1 MFAHNNQRK
10 RLAPRLAIA
19 ATMALGLTSLAVA
32 SPASG
37 QVSGENGRIAF
48 TSSLVGDDQVA
59 SAKPDG
65 SDFSQL
71 TLQGD
76 SVDPDWSPNGKKL
89 TYSEEGSLMVMNAN
103 GTGVTTLIAAEND
116 LNYLQPSWSPDGN
129 WIAYIRADYDQ
140 RVANQPEIT
149 YTSLWKIPAN
159 GTGPAQRLYVPT
171 RDQIESP
178 AWYPDGSAIGA
189 LLRNGATND
198 LYRMGVDGSNP
209 QLIFTSGLI
218 DETSFD
224 WSPDG
229 QRLIV
234 SGVDFSQGNPVRKV
248 WQLAGDG
255 VGPMTPVW
263 LDAWDA
269 AWSPDGTRVVAA
281 AEDPNARQPQLII
294 FDPNNAAATREL
306 TGLLG
311 AEPSWQ
317 PVQTDDPLDPNDP
330 NNPTPAETTLA
341 VDGKSVDKKLKIDK
355 KAKLVRAAVTNG
367 EITKVKMVC
376 KANGSKVKGKKAKK
390 KTCAAVEKKKKD
402 PTTAKVVA
410 TPQCSK
416 VKIKVVVTAQ
426 YQTADPAKWKQTWQA
441 KKKGPSCPK

>member
-1 MFAHNNQRK
+1 MNMFAHDDQRK
-10 RLAPRLAIA
+10 RFAPRLAIA
-19 ATMALGLTSLAVA
+19 ATMALGLTGLAVA
-32 SPASG
+32 SPASS

-71 TLQGD
+71 TLRGD

-89 TYSEEGSLMVMNAN
+89 TYSEEGSLMIMNAN

-129 WIAYIRADYDQ
+129 WIAYIRADYGQ
-140 RVANQPEIT
+140 KVANQPEIN
-149 YTSLWKIPAN
+149 YTSLWKLPAD
-159 GTGPAQRLYVPT
+159 GSGPAQRLYLPA

-189 LLRNGATND
+189 LLRNPNGATDD

-234 SGVDFSQGNPVRKV
+234 SGWDFSQGNPIRKV
-248 WQLAGDG
+248 WQLAGNG

-263 LDAWDA
+263 ADAWDA

-281 AEDPNARQPQLII
+281 AEDPNAQQSQLII
-294 FDPNNAAATREL
+294 FDPNDPGPTREL

-311 AEPSWQ
+311 DEPTWQ
-317 PVQTDDPLDPNDP
+317 PLQSNDP
-330 NNPTPAETTLA
+330 NNPSLVETTLA
-341 VDGKSVDKKLKIDK
+341 VDAKTTDKKLKAGK
-355 KAKLVRAAVTNG
+355 RYKLVREALTNG
-367 EITKVKMVC
+367 SITKTKVVC
-376 KANGSKVKGKKAKK
+376 KVRGKKVKGSQKKTVCKPKVKTPQPDTAKIKAKPTCNSKVSIRVIVQAKYQDADPAKFKRTYKVKGK
-390 KTCAAVEKKKKD
+390 
-402 PTTAKVVA
+402 
-410 TPQCSK
+410 S
-416 VKIKVVVTAQ
+416 
-426 YQTADPAKWKQTWQA
+426 
-441 KKKGPSCPK
+441 GPSCSK